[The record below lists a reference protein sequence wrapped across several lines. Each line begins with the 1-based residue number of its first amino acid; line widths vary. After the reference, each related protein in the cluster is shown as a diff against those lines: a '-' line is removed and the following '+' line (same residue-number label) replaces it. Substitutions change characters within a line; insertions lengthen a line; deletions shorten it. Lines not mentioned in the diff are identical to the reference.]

1 MIAAWEA
8 KEGSQRHLAQ
18 RFKVSLSFVRNLLR
32 HYRQNGEI
40 EAKQRRGYQKPTIQN
55 EHLILIRS
63 WVEEKNDLLLSE
75 LCDRFAESTGVRVSI
90 PTMHRAVEKLGLR
103 CKKSLYASEQD
114 TPGVEELPHDYRRW
128 LDKIDVR
135 NLVFVDEAGLNLS
148 MSRLFAIF
156 CRRRTSSW
164 QYSWKQGWKRFSYR
178 CFEP

>member
-1 MIAAWEA
+1 MPVSYSGDLRRRVIAAWEA

-40 EAKQRRGYQKPTIQN
+40 EAKQRGGHQKPTIQN

-103 CKKSLYASEQD
+103 CKKKVFTQVSRI
-114 TPGVEELPHDYRRW
+114 PHEYRNY
-128 LDKIDVR
+128 DMTIV
-135 NLVFVDEAGLNLS
+135 G
-148 MSRLFAIF
+148 
-156 CRRRTSSW
+156 
-164 QYSWKQGWKRFSYR
+164 G
-178 CFEP
+178 